1 MPMPIDA
8 PNIWCVRICLTV
20 LVLGMAT
27 AFSHAQSRKPTAQEV
42 AAIRDCAKKNE
53 TNVDEGER
61 QCLFNLVSDPCTKT
75 PEGSSNVGMTDCFRL
90 EGAIWDG
97 LLNENYKALAA
108 ELDEEQATKLR
119 DMQRAW
125 IAYRD
130 TTCGFYHTKIQGSMA
145 MPMAA
150 ACAARE
156 TARRALLLR
165 FFSGL

>member
-1 MPMPIDA
+1 
-8 PNIWCVRICLTV
+8 
-20 LVLGMAT
+20 MAT
-27 AFSHAQSRKPTAQEV
+27 ATSHAQSRKPTAQEV

-61 QCLFNLVSDPCTKT
+61 QCLFNLVADPCTKT
-75 PEGSSNVGMTDCFRL
+75 PEGSSNLGMTDCFRV
-90 EGAIWDG
+90 EGTIWDG

-130 TTCGFYHTKIQGSMA
+130 TTCGFYQTKIQGSMA
-145 MPMAA
+145 VPMAA

-156 TARRALLLR
+156 TARRALLLK